1 MAYMNAYRVKK
12 FIGAYA
18 AIMNGLDCVIF
29 TGGIGENDFNIR
41 RMIIQNMEYLGVD
54 FDEPANHGVKGEDK
68 IISKP
73 DSKVKVLV
81 VRTNEELVIASD
93 TYKILEKCF

>member
-1 MAYMNAYRVKK
+1 MYAYRVKK

-18 AIMNGLDCVIF
+18 AIMNGIDCLIF

-41 RMIIQNMEYLGVD
+41 RMICQHMEFLGLE
-54 FDEPANHGVKGEDK
+54 FDEPANHGIKGEDK

-73 DSKVKVLV
+73 DSRTTALV
-81 VRTNEELVIASD
+81 VRTNEELVIATD
-93 TYKILEKCF
+93 TYKILKKCF